1 MSANVSAIQVAE
13 LAASRSLERTMRGMI
28 AVLAGRKN
36 SEIDV
41 MRKSSG

>member
-1 MSANVSAIQVAE
+1 MSANVSAIHVAE
-13 LAASRSLERTMRGMI
+13 LAARRSLERTMRGMI
-28 AVLAGRKN
+28 AVRAGRKK